1 MARIGGLKRFKQGQ
15 KVKSP
20 KVKTSIVKPST
31 GSKLLASNSPSVTY
45 SNKAFSSNTFK
56 PFSFLRD
63 IAYNVVKDAGD
74 TLLDLLYPPPESS
87 IDRKVRVYKLKL
99 DQERKQRVKL
109 ELKNN
114 REKREKSKQVCK
126 EKIKIR

>member
-1 MARIGGLKRFKQGQ
+1 M
-15 KVKSP
+15 
-20 KVKTSIVKPST
+20 
-31 GSKLLASNSPSVTY
+31 
-45 SNKAFSSNTFK
+45 
-56 PFSFLRD
+56 
-63 IAYNVVKDAGD
+63 KDAGD
-74 TLLDLLYPPPESS
+74 TFSDLLYPPPESS